1 MKRIINVS
9 LFMICLCTTLVA
21 QEHVYVEPTQADRN
35 YRAYREQETKPE
47 FGLRKVES
55 LIKKIKEPEDDGMIA
70 DYIAAISKDEF
81 KRLNLKEQFT
91 YVMIHPEVYSQACID
106 DMTSRGEDQKI
117 FGLLTFRLSGVDWSA
132 DQYKFLKQNRD
143 TVQTLIFETIAV
155 KKHMG
160 VNLKSALV
168 EISAWESIPAMIR
181 YYQTNRKDRDV
192 LTVLSLILKKEQ
204 YTPYLKSKMYGK
216 LYLGDANYMTSVC
229 FNTANEQFLL
239 STAQDYYNQKISK

>member
-1 MKRIINVS
+1 MKRILSIIIFIS
-9 LFMICLCTTLVA
+9 CLFTTLVA
-21 QEHVYVEPTQADRN
+21 QDYVEPTQVDRN

-47 FGLRKVES
+47 FGLRKVEA
-55 LIKKIKEPEDDGMIA
+55 LIKKIKEPEDDDMIA

-81 KRLNLKEQFT
+81 KRLDLREQFT

-117 FGLLTFRLSGVDWSA
+117 FGLLTFRLSGVDWSE

-143 TVQTLIFETIAV
+143 TVQMLIFETIAV

-168 EISAWESIPAMIR
+168 EIAAWESIPAIIR
-181 YYQTNRKDRDV
+181 YYQTHKRDKDI
-192 LTVLSLILKKEQ
+192 LTLLSLLLKIEK
-204 YTPYLKSKMYGK
+204 YGPYLKSKMYEK
-216 LYLGDANYMTSVC
+216 LYLGDANYMTSVR
-229 FNTANEQFLL
+229 FNTFNEEFIL
-239 STAQDYYNQKISK
+239 STAQEYYNQKVSK